1 MKVKI
6 IRNSSYTEL
15 EMRINEIE
23 EDCDIID
30 IKFIVHTEASMA
42 TGESMVIY
50 YALILY
56 N

>member
-15 EMRINEIE
+15 ETKINEIRG
-23 EDCDIID
+23 IID
-30 IKFIVHTEASMA
+30 VRFIVHTEASMA
-42 TGESMVIY
+42 TGEPMVIY

-56 N
+56 K